1 MSRNE
6 ESDKTV
12 KRSNWDSLLPAA
24 VRYDSRLKGDAKI
37 LYSEILLLSNK
48 AGYCYA
54 TDQHLAALFSK
65 TRVTINGYVKS
76 LEKHGYIKI
85 ETTRQ
90 GKRVTERRIYPL
102 ELPKTSIFQNDKS
115 VISRDSAIGSKE
127 TLTTYGGSKEN
138 LTRGSKETLTTG
150 SKKIFTVNDSN
161 SNDSKK
167 ELEREQEGQQPAAG
181 ILYNGLTWNEKLGSL
196 DGKLKLLLD
205 KYLTSLPVNVIQYA
219 IDKAAKKDKLKSSY
233 GYLNKVLADYQDNGI
248 NTIDKLE
255 ALNDKRYKQLGLGQ
269 LKESDKAAKTSLDQ
283 KEIAENRKH
292 GLPDWLSKESRESD
306 IKEQQAKSEKDD
318 IKERS
323 KVHKNSQSDGLPFE
337 ENSDKPTQPEPEAKS
352 ISEPKTQSISEWQ
365 QEQRLKDQQRAISQ
379 SETDN
384 RLSEWLD
391 PKLKAAELKER
402 DNQESSGFDDTKSAS
417 NQPSDKANNDNQQT
431 GTQPQQDK
439 TNVKDDQPA
448 KANREPRMNQQE
460 QISAAL
466 GLAALRK
473 GKQLSSYQIK
483 LLDKYSYELS
493 DKDKQLLAEYK
504 NKRQPSP
511 TANEG

>member
-24 VRYDSRLKGDAKI
+24 VRYDSRLKGDAKV

-54 TDQHLAALFSK
+54 TDQHLAALFDKS
-65 TRVTINGYVKS
+65 RVTISNYIKA
-76 LEKHGYIKI
+76 LKKLGYIRI
-85 ETTRQ
+85 ETKRQ
-90 GKRVTERRIYPL
+90 GVTVTQRRIYPL
-102 ELPKTSIFQNDKS
+102 TLPKSSICQNSKS
-115 VISRDSAIGSKE
+115 IISRDSAKGSKESFTTSTGSKE
-127 TLTTYGGSKEN
+127 TF
-138 LTRGSKETLTTG
+138 TRGSKESFTTG
-150 SKKIFTVNDSN
+150 SKEIFTVNDSN

-167 ELEREQEGQQPAAG
+167 ELEYEPEGQAAAG
-181 ILYNGLTWNEKLGSL
+181 IQYHGLIWYESLGSL
-196 DGKLKLLLD
+196 DGKTKLLLD
-205 KYLTSLPVNVIQYA
+205 KYDTSLPDNVVQYA
-219 IDKAAKKDKLKSSY
+219 IDKAAKKENLKSVY
-233 GYLNKVLADYQDNGI
+233 GYLRKVLADYQDNGI

-255 ALNDKRYKQLGLGQ
+255 ALNDKRYKQLGMNQ
-269 LKESDKAAKTSLDQ
+269 LKESDKKQPAANDL
-283 KEIAENRKH
+283 E
-292 GLPDWLSKESRESD
+292 ES
-306 IKEQQAKSEKDD
+306 AKLRPANEK
-318 IKERS
+318 
-323 KVHKNSQSDGLPFE
+323 
-337 ENSDKPTQPEPEAKS
+337 
-352 ISEPKTQSISEWQ
+352 PKTKSISEWQ
-365 QEQRLKDQQRAISQ
+365 KEQRLKDQQRAISQ

-384 RLSEWLD
+384 SLPEWLD
-391 PKLKAAELKER
+391 PKLKAAELEER
-402 DNQESSGFDDTKSAS
+402 DNQESSSLDDTKSAS
-417 NQPSDKANNDNQQT
+417 SQPDDKDKANNDNQQT

-460 QISAAL
+460 QISVAL

-473 GKQLSSYQIK
+473 GQPVSSYQIK

>member
-24 VRYDSRLKGDAKI
+24 VRYDSRLKGDAKV

-54 TDQHLAALFSK
+54 TDQHLAALFDAGQRTV
-65 TRVTINGYVKS
+65 TRHIAELKK
-76 LEKHGYIKI
+76 LGYIKI
-85 ETTRQ
+85 ETKRQ
-90 GKRVTERRIYPL
+90 GKRITERHIYPL

-115 VISRDSAIGSKE
+115 VISRDSAKGQANSGD
-127 TLTTYGGSKEN
+127 TLGGQANSGH
-138 LTRGSKETLTTG
+138 RGKASFGHTG
-150 SKKIFTVNDSN
+150 IAKTGVVNDSN

-167 ELEREQEGQQPAAG
+167 ELEREKEGQQPAAG
-181 ILYNGLTWNEKLGSL
+181 IQYHGLIWYESLGSL
-196 DGKLKLLLD
+196 DGKTKLLLD
-205 KYLTSLPVNVIQYA
+205 KYVTSLPDNVVQYA
-219 IDKAAKKDKLKSSY
+219 IDKAAKKENLKSVY
-233 GYLNKVLADYQDNGI
+233 GYLRKVLADYQDNGI

-255 ALNDKRYKQLGLGQ
+255 ALNDKRYKRLGLGQ

-337 ENSDKPTQPEPEAKS
+337 ENSDKPTQPEPETKS
-352 ISEPKTQSISEWQ
+352 ISEPETKPISEWMK
-365 QEQRLKDQQRAISQ
+365 ES
-379 SETDN
+379 N
-384 RLSEWLD
+384 
-391 PKLKAAELKER
+391 KANA
-402 DNQESSGFDDTKSAS
+402 DNQNTVTTESAANEEQSDHQAESKAS
-417 NQPSDKANNDNQQT
+417 EEPNESPKKDLPKPKQPTLD
-431 GTQPQQDK
+431 
-439 TNVKDDQPA
+439 
-448 KANREPRMNQQE
+448 E

-466 GLAALRK
+466 GLAALSK
-473 GKQLSSYQIK
+473 GQPVSSYQIK

>member
-24 VRYDSRLKGDAKI
+24 VRYDSRLKGDTKV

-54 TDQHLAALFSK
+54 TDQHLAALFDK
-65 TRVTINGYVKS
+65 RRETINRYIKS
-76 LEKHGYIKI
+76 LVKYGYIKI
-85 ETTRQ
+85 ESTRQ
-90 GKRVTERRIYPL
+90 GKTVVERKIYPL
-102 ELPKTSIFQNDKS
+102 TLPKTSIFQNGKS
-115 VISRDSAIGSKE
+115 VISRDSAKLSDQTVTKSLVSDQTVTKVSDQTVTKVSDQIV
-127 TLTTYGGSKEN
+127 
-138 LTRGSKETLTTG
+138 
-150 SKKIFTVNDSN
+150 TVNDSN

-167 ELEREQEGQQPAAG
+167 ELEREKEGQQPAAG

-233 GYLNKVLADYQDNGI
+233 GYLSKVLADYQENNI

-255 ALNDKRYKQLGLGQ
+255 KLNADRYKQLGMNQ
-269 LKESDKAAKTSLDQ
+269 LKESDKNNATANGLEESSKLSLD
-283 KEIAENRKH
+283 N
-292 GLPDWLSKESRESD
+292 
-306 IKEQQAKSEKDD
+306 AK
-318 IKERS
+318 
-323 KVHKNSQSDGLPFE
+323 
-337 ENSDKPTQPEPEAKS
+337 
-352 ISEPKTQSISEWQ
+352 PKTKSISEWQ
-365 QEQRLKDQQRAISQ
+365 KEQQAISQ
-379 SETDN
+379 HDIDEN
-384 RLSEWLD
+384 RKYGLPEWLD
-391 PKLKAAELKER
+391 AKTRESELATEKER
-402 DNQESSGFDDTKSAS
+402 ESNSLDDTESAS

-448 KANREPRMNQQE
+448 KPNREPRMNQQE
-460 QISAAL
+460 QISVAL

-473 GKQLSSYQIK
+473 GKQLSSEQINLIERFDDSEK
-483 LLDKYSYELS
+483 DLELLK
-493 DKDKQLLAEYK
+493 AYK
-504 NKRQPSP
+504 AK
-511 TANEG
+511 

>member
-24 VRYDSRLKGDAKI
+24 VRYDSRLKGDTKV

-54 TDQHLAALFSK
+54 TDQHLAALFDK
-65 TRVTINGYVKS
+65 RRETINRYIKS
-76 LEKHGYIKI
+76 LVKYGYIKI
-85 ETTRQ
+85 ESTRQ
-90 GKRVTERRIYPL
+90 GKTVVERKIYPL
-102 ELPKTSIFQNDKS
+102 TLPKTSIFQNGKS
-115 VISRDSAIGSKE
+115 VISRDSAKLSDQTVTKSLVSDQTVTKVSDQTVTKVSDQTVTKVSDQIV
-127 TLTTYGGSKEN
+127 
-138 LTRGSKETLTTG
+138 
-150 SKKIFTVNDSN
+150 TVNDSN

-167 ELEREQEGQQPAAG
+167 ELEREKEGQQPAAG

-233 GYLNKVLADYQDNGI
+233 GYLSKVLADYQENNI

-255 ALNDKRYKQLGLGQ
+255 KLNADRYKQLGMNQ
-269 LKESDKAAKTSLDQ
+269 LKESDKNNATANGLEESSKLSLD
-283 KEIAENRKH
+283 N
-292 GLPDWLSKESRESD
+292 
-306 IKEQQAKSEKDD
+306 AK
-318 IKERS
+318 
-323 KVHKNSQSDGLPFE
+323 
-337 ENSDKPTQPEPEAKS
+337 
-352 ISEPKTQSISEWQ
+352 PKTKSISEWQ
-365 QEQRLKDQQRAISQ
+365 KEKQAISQ
-379 SETDN
+379 HDIDEN
-384 RLSEWLD
+384 RKYGLPEWLD
-391 PKLKAAELKER
+391 AKTRESELATEKER
-402 DNQESSGFDDTKSAS
+402 ESNSLDDTESAS

-448 KANREPRMNQQE
+448 KPNREPRMNQQE
-460 QISAAL
+460 QISVAL

-473 GKQLSSYQIK
+473 GKQLSSEQINLIERFDDSEK
-483 LLDKYSYELS
+483 DLELLK
-493 DKDKQLLAEYK
+493 AYK
-504 NKRQPSP
+504 AKKTSP
-511 TANEG
+511 TTN

>member
-115 VISRDSAIGSKE
+115 VISRDSATGSKE

-167 ELEREQEGQQPAAG
+167 ELEFESEGQQPAAG
-181 ILYNGLTWNEKLGSL
+181 ILYNGLTWYESLGSL
-196 DGKLKLLLD
+196 DGRLKLLMD

-233 GYLNKVLADYQDNGI
+233 GYLSKVLADYQENNI
-248 NTIDKLE
+248 NTLDELEKLN
-255 ALNDKRYKQLGLGQ
+255 ADRYKQLGMNQ
-269 LKESDKAAKTSLDQ
+269 LKESDKKQLAANDLEESSK
-283 KEIAENRKH
+283 
-292 GLPDWLSKESRESD
+292 LSP
-306 IKEQQAKSEKDD
+306 ANEK
-318 IKERS
+318 
-323 KVHKNSQSDGLPFE
+323 
-337 ENSDKPTQPEPEAKS
+337 
-352 ISEPKTQSISEWQ
+352 PKTKSISEWQ
-365 QEQRLKDQQRAISQ
+365 KEQQAIDQHDIDENRKYGLPEWFSAEMRESELAI
-379 SETDN
+379 
-384 RLSEWLD
+384 R
-391 PKLKAAELKER
+391 KK
-402 DNQESSGFDDTKSAS
+402 QESSNLDDTKSANS
-417 NQPSDKANNDNQQT
+417 QLDDKGNNDNQQT
-431 GTQPQQDK
+431 GTQPQQEK
-439 TNVKDDQPA
+439 IKVKDDQPA
-448 KANREPRMNQQE
+448 KPNREPRMNQQE
-460 QISAAL
+460 QINVAL

-473 GKQLSSYQIK
+473 GKQLSSEQISLIERFDDSEK
-483 LLDKYSYELS
+483 DLELLK
-493 DKDKQLLAEYK
+493 AYK
-504 NKRQPSP
+504 AKKTSP
-511 TANEG
+511 TTN

>member
-24 VRYDSRLKGDAKI
+24 VRYDSRLKGDAKV

-115 VISRDSAIGSKE
+115 AISRDSATGSKE

-138 LTRGSKETLTTG
+138 LTKGSKETLTTG
-150 SKKIFTVNDSN
+150 SKEIFTVNNSN

-167 ELEREQEGQQPAAG
+167 ELEREKEGQQPAAG
-181 ILYNGLTWNEKLGSL
+181 ILYSGLNWYESLGSL
-196 DGKLKLLLD
+196 DGRLKLLMD

-219 IDKAAKKDKLKSSY
+219 IDKAANKDNVKSSY
-233 GYLNKVLADYQDNGI
+233 AYLSKVLADYQENNI

-255 ALNDKRYKQLGLGQ
+255 KLNADRYKQLGMNQ
-269 LKESDKAAKTSLDQ
+269 LKESDKKQLAANDLEESSK
-283 KEIAENRKH
+283 
-292 GLPDWLSKESRESD
+292 LSPAND
-306 IKEQQAKSEKDD
+306 EK
-318 IKERS
+318 
-323 KVHKNSQSDGLPFE
+323 
-337 ENSDKPTQPEPEAKS
+337 
-352 ISEPKTQSISEWQ
+352 PKTKSISEWQ
-365 QEQRLKDQQRAISQ
+365 KEQQAINQRNIDENRKYGLPEWFSAEMRESELAI
-379 SETDN
+379 
-384 RLSEWLD
+384 R
-391 PKLKAAELKER
+391 KK
-402 DNQESSGFDDTKSAS
+402 QESSSLDDTKSAS
-417 NQPSDKANNDNQQT
+417 NQPSDKSNNDNQQT
-431 GTQPQQDK
+431 GTQPQQEK
-439 TNVKDDQPA
+439 IKVKDDQPA
-448 KANREPRMNQQE
+448 KNREPRMNQQE
-460 QISAAL
+460 QISVAL

-473 GKQLSSYQIK
+473 GKQLSSEQINLIERFDDRK
-483 LLDKYSYELS
+483 EDLELLK
-493 DKDKQLLAEYK
+493 AYK
-504 NKRQPSP
+504 AKKTSP
-511 TANEG
+511 TPTADQG

>member
-115 VISRDSAIGSKE
+115 VISRDSATGSKE

-181 ILYNGLTWNEKLGSL
+181 ILYNGLTWYESLGSL
-196 DGKLKLLLD
+196 DGRLKLLMD

-219 IDKAAKKDKLKSSY
+219 IDKAANKDNVKSSY
-233 GYLNKVLADYQDNGI
+233 AYLSRVLADYQENNI
-248 NTIDKLE
+248 NTLDELEKLN
-255 ALNDKRYKQLGLGQ
+255 ADRYKQLGMNQ
-269 LKESDKAAKTSLDQ
+269 LKESDKKQLAANDL
-283 KEIAENRKH
+283 E
-292 GLPDWLSKESRESD
+292 
-306 IKEQQAKSEKDD
+306 
-318 IKERS
+318 ERS
-323 KVHKNSQSDGLPFE
+323 KLSLANEK
-337 ENSDKPTQPEPEAKS
+337 
-352 ISEPKTQSISEWQ
+352 PKTQSISEWQ
-365 QEQRLKDQQRAISQ
+365 KWQKEQQAINQ
-379 SETDN
+379 HDIDENRKYGLPEWFNAEMRESELAI
-384 RLSEWLD
+384 R
-391 PKLKAAELKER
+391 KKR
-402 DNQESSGFDDTKSAS
+402 ESSSLDDTKSAS
-417 NQPSDKANNDNQQT
+417 SQPDDKDKANNDNQQK
-431 GTQPQQDK
+431 GTQPQQEK
-439 TNVKDDQPA
+439 IKVKDDQLA
-448 KANREPRMNQQE
+448 KTNREPRMNQQE
-460 QISAAL
+460 QINVAL

-473 GKQLSSYQIK
+473 GKQLSSYQISLIERFDDNEK
-483 LLDKYSYELS
+483 DLTLLK
-493 DKDKQLLAEYK
+493 AYK
-504 NKRQPSP
+504 AKNTSP
-511 TANEG
+511 TTNQG